1 MAWGY
6 DRLRIYKGTGGPV
19 EMLASGSCGSW
30 SSGSRWEDGACSLML
45 AKESSVSLQSP
56 VPEHGILGC
65 WTSSVSL
72 LSLDTVGSVHSRGDR
87 RSAGPHQLQTSC
99 TQTLGISLGDLT
111 NQGSV
116 GKDPAG
122 GLCVLCF
129 LQVTGRAALQR
140 TTLQSLGLTGGS
152 ATIR

>member
-1 MAWGY
+1 MGLQSA
-6 DRLRIYKGTGGPV
+6 LIPK
-19 EMLASGSCGSW
+19 
-30 SSGSRWEDGACSLML
+30 ML
-45 AKESSVSLQSP
+45 AKESSMSLQSP

-122 GLCVLCF
+122 GPNQGSVGKDPAGGLCVLCF
-129 LQVTGRAALQR
+129 LQVTGRAALQS

>member
-1 MAWGY
+1 M
-6 DRLRIYKGTGGPV
+6 
-19 EMLASGSCGSW
+19 
-30 SSGSRWEDGACSLML
+30 
-45 AKESSVSLQSP
+45 SLQSP

-65 WTSSVSL
+65 WTPSVSQF
-72 LSLDTVGSVHSRGDR
+72 SLDTGLSAQPSR
-87 RSAGPHQLQTSC
+87 
-99 TQTLGISLGDLT
+99 QTLGISLGDLT

-129 LQVTGRAALQR
+129 LQVTGRAALQS